1 MRRLLVFLKYPA
13 PGKVKTRLAAALG
26 DQAASDVYR
35 VCAEVT
41 LERLRRFQPETA
53 LYVDPPEA
61 LERTRDWLGQGWSLR
76 SQQGR
81 TLGERLARAT
91 GEVFAEGA
99 RPVVVIGTDSP
110 WLGERDIEQAF
121 EALRHAEVVIGPAQD
136 GGYYLIG
143 LARPTPAL
151 FEGVAW
157 GTPQVGATTLA
168 QARLLG
174 LAVHLLGT
182 GYDVDRLEDLERFAA
197 DAAAFGHDP
206 TLLKTIEA
214 LRERTRAEEVG
225 YA

>member
-1 MRRLLVFLKYPA
+1 MRRLLVFLKYPS

-41 LERLRRFQPETA
+41 LERLRRFQPEAA

-61 LERTRDWLGQGWSLR
+61 LERVRRWVGPGWSLAP
-76 SQQGR
+76 QQGR

-91 GEVFAEGA
+91 GEAFAEGA

-110 WLGERDIEQAF
+110 WLGESEIEQAF
-121 EALRHAEVVIGPAQD
+121 EALRHADVVIGPAQD

-157 GTPQVGATTLA
+157 STPQVCATTLA

-197 DAAAFGHDP
+197 EAAARGQSS
-206 TLLKTIEA
+206 TLLKTIQ
-214 LRERTRAEEVG
+214 V
-225 YA
+225 YARVSRRGGEDA